1 MWFLVRMAFWL
12 CVVLVLLPSGGSQPA
27 SNTPVSAG
35 DTFSAARAAVDD
47 MRQFCNRQPEACVI
61 GSSAAVAIGH
71 RAQAGAKLIYELL
84 SEQLGPNDTGSDAG
98 DISNTSIASRD
109 TLNPSDLAPPWR
121 GRSPVAGGTNR
132 QPDKPCQIGC
142 ERGR

>member
-12 CVVLVLLPSGGSQPA
+12 SVVLVLLPSGGSQPA
-27 SNTPVSAG
+27 PNAPVSAS
-35 DTFSAARAAVDD
+35 DAFSAARAAVDD
-47 MRQFCNRQPEACVI
+47 MRQFCNRQPEACVV

-84 SEQLGPNDTGSDAG
+84 SEQLGPNDTGSDAVDVSG
-98 DISNTSIASRD
+98 ASMASRD
-109 TLNPSDLAPPWR
+109 TLKASDLAPAWR
-121 GRSPVAGGTNR
+121 GRSPGTGASR
-132 QPDKPCQIGC
+132 PPDKPCQTDC

>member
-27 SNTPVSAG
+27 SNAPVSAG
-35 DTFSAARAAVDD
+35 DAFSAAKAAVDD

-84 SEQLGPNDTGSDAG
+84 NEQLGPNDTGSDAG
-98 DISNTSIASRD
+98 DISKVSTASRD
-109 TLNPSDLAPPWR
+109 TLKPSDLAPPWR
-121 GRSPVAGGTNR
+121 GRSR
-132 QPDKPCQIGC
+132 
-142 ERGR
+142 